1 MPRKVIDRRNH
12 SAPSRF
18 VDESPEGTEFRRLAK
33 RVLDLCKQSTPLT
46 LMVTSAVRGEG
57 KTTVAT
63 NLAIA
68 LASDKRRKV
77 LLVDADLRRPRLH
90 TLFGF
95 TRRNGLGDV
104 LRNDLKAR
112 TVYKN
117 STLENLMV
125 ITGGRFNK
133 SPSKLFNNSR
143 WREVL
148 VELKAD
154 FDVIVFD
161 FPPTIPVNEPEAVGK
176 EMDAVLFVF
185 LSGRT
190 PREVGQRAV
199 SILKSAQA
207 NLLGVIVNDLSEVL
221 PYYYRQRYYK
231 YYNTKPEVTFH
242 SKKET

>member
-1 MPRKVIDRRNH
+1 MPRRVINRRNH
-12 SAPSRF
+12 SALGRY
-18 VDESPEGTEFRRLAK
+18 VDESPEGTEFRRVAK

-57 KTTVAT
+57 KTTVAA

-68 LASDKRRKV
+68 LAGDKRRRV

-104 LRNDLKAR
+104 LRNDLKVRA
-112 TVYKN
+112 VYKS
-117 STLENLMV
+117 STMENLTV

-143 WREVL
+143 WREL
-148 VELKAD
+148 LAELRAD

-161 FPPTIPVNEPEAVGK
+161 FPPTIPVDDPESVGK
-176 EMDAVLFVF
+176 EMDGVLFVF
-185 LSGRT
+185 LSGKT

-207 NLLGVIVNDLSEVL
+207 NVLGVIVNDLSEVL
-221 PYYYRQRYYK
+221 PYYYRHKYYK
-231 YYNTKPEVTFH
+231 YYNTKPEVTFN
-242 SKKET
+242 SRQET

>member
-1 MPRKVIDRRNH
+1 MPKRVIDKWNH
-12 SAPSRF
+12 SALGRY

-33 RVLDLCKQSTPLT
+33 RVLDLCKQSTPIT

-68 LASDKRRKV
+68 LAGDKRRRI

-90 TLFGF
+90 VLFGF
-95 TRRNGLGDV
+95 SRRNGLADV
-104 LRNDLKAR
+104 LRDDLKASA
-112 TVYKN
+112 VYKS
-117 STLENLMV
+117 STLENLMI

-148 VELKAD
+148 AELRAD
-154 FDVIVFD
+154 FDVIIFD
-161 FPPTIPVNEPEAVGK
+161 FPPTIPVSEPETVGK

-185 LSGRT
+185 LSGKT

-207 NLLGVIVNDLSEVL
+207 NVLGVVVNDLSEVL
-221 PYYYRQRYYK
+221 PYYYRHRYYK
-231 YYNTKPEVTFH
+231 YYKSKPEVTFN